1 MPKRSKIEK
10 IITVA
15 KHKFRLEI
23 YLSLEGYNDV
33 CWEIYPY
40 NYNASLYAFSN
51 KKRLA
56 KIIETKHICE
66 PRL

>member
-1 MPKRSKIEK
+1 MPKRNKIEK
-10 IITVA
+10 EITVA

-23 YLSLEGYNDV
+23 YLSLEGYNDI

-51 KKRLA
+51 KDKLNKLIR
-56 KIIETKHICE
+56 EKHIEE
-66 PRL
+66 PKP

>member
-10 IITVA
+10 EITVA

-23 YLSLEGYNDV
+23 YLSLEGHNDV
-33 CWEIYPY
+33 CWEVYPY

-51 KKRLA
+51 KKRLT
-56 KIIETKHICE
+56 KIVETKHICE
-66 PRL
+66 PRS

>member
-10 IITVA
+10 EITVA

-33 CWEIYPY
+33 CWEIYPH

-66 PRL
+66 PRP

>member
-10 IITVA
+10 VITVA

-33 CWEIYPY
+33 CWEIY
-40 NYNASLYAFSN
+40 AFSN
-51 KKRLA
+51 KDNLNKF
-56 KIIETKHICE
+56 IETNYIFEK
-66 PRL
+66 